1 MTRDSL
7 AFVRGVVMLAAGL
20 LVIVAVALAVDVVT
34 WRTSMARLTVMD
46 YTEARF
52 LADAANRGL
61 NQLLAVTFT
70 VVAIAVPLTAN
81 LYSLKFLE
89 FFIKDQVNAAV

>member
-1 MTRDSL
+1 VLGWRR
-7 AFVRGVVMLAAGL
+7 AGV
-20 LVIVAVALAVDVVT
+20 VAVALAVDVLT

-52 LADAANRGL
+52 LADVTNRGL

-81 LYSLKFLE
+81 LYS
-89 FFIKDQVNAAV
+89 